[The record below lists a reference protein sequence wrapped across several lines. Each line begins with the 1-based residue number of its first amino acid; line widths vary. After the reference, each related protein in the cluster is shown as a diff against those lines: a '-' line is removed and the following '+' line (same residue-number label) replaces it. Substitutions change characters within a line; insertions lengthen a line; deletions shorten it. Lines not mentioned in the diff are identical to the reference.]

1 MTKLYLAL
9 LALLLA
15 GTAPARAAEPFGLW
29 ATGDG
34 ESKIKITPCGQKLCG
49 TLAWLKEPND
59 PAGKPLLDANNTSAA
74 LRTRPLLGVP
84 LLQGLAREGDTWK
97 GKIYNPE
104 DGKTYEGSLTLSGPD
119 RAELKG
125 CVAVVFCQSDVLVR
139 Q

>member
-1 MTKLYLAL
+1 MSKISLAL

-29 ATGDG
+29 ATEDG

-59 PAGKPLLDANNTSAA
+59 AAGKPLLDANNTSPA
-74 LRTRPLLGVP
+74 LRSRPLLGVP
-84 LLQGLAREGDTWK
+84 LLQGLTRDGESWK

-104 DGKTYEGSLTLSGPD
+104 DGKTYDGSLTLSGAGK
-119 RAELKG
+119 AELKG